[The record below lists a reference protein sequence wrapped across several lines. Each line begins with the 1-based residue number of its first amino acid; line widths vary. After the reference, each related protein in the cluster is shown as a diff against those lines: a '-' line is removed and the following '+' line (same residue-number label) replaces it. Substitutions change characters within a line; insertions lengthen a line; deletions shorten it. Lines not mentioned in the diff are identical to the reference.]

1 MVVTMK
7 LKRLGENK
15 LEIILSAAELAAW
28 ELCPQQIK
36 QPDPLTQSILARLL
50 HKASQQSGF
59 PVEEGE
65 FAIEISQ
72 DEDQTIFHLTR
83 IVQDQGQLQVFRFG
97 TSEEMLGG
105 CLRLYERMGNKAGEN
120 KLYWM
125 DDSYYLTVLLPE
137 EEVAAAKEILLEYGS
152 CALHPDGAAAV
163 LSEHGSCL
171 MKKDALQKLD
181 HHFSKD

>member
-7 LKRLGENK
+7 LKTPGRKQAGNYPQRSRACCVGIVSPADQTAGPADPEYSG
-15 LEIILSAAELAAW
+15 SAFA
-28 ELCPQQIK
+28 Q
-36 QPDPLTQSILARLL
+36 
-50 HKASQQSGF
+50 ASQQSGF

-105 CLRLYERMGNKAGEN
+105 CCGCMNGWGIKPEKTGFTG
-120 KLYWM
+120 WM
-125 DDSYYLTVLLPE
+125 T
-137 EEVAAAKEILLEYGS
+137 ATI
-152 CALHPDGAAAV
+152 
-163 LSEHGSCL
+163 
-171 MKKDALQKLD
+171 
-181 HHFSKD
+181 

>member
-59 PVEEGE
+59 PVE
-65 FAIEISQ
+65 
-72 DEDQTIFHLTR
+72 
-83 IVQDQGQLQVFRFG
+83 
-97 TSEEMLGG
+97 
-105 CLRLYERMGNKAGEN
+105 
-120 KLYWM
+120 
-125 DDSYYLTVLLPE
+125 
-137 EEVAAAKEILLEYGS
+137 
-152 CALHPDGAAAV
+152 
-163 LSEHGSCL
+163 
-171 MKKDALQKLD
+171 
-181 HHFSKD
+181 

>member
-36 QPDPLTQSILARLL
+36 QPNPLTQSILARLL

-83 IVQDQGQLQVFRFG
+83 IVPGSG
-97 TSEEMLGG
+97 TT
-105 CLRLYERMGNKAGEN
+105 AGVS
-120 KLYWM
+120 LW
-125 DDSYYLTVLLPE
+125 
-137 EEVAAAKEILLEYGS
+137 
-152 CALHPDGAAAV
+152 H
-163 LSEHGSCL
+163 
-171 MKKDALQKLD
+171 Q
-181 HHFSKD
+181 

>member
-1 MVVTMK
+1 MK

-15 LEIILSAAELAAW
+15 LEIILSAAELATW

-105 CLRLYERMGNKAGEN
+105 CLRLYERGIKPEKTGFTG
-120 KLYWM
+120 WM
-125 DDSYYLTVLLPE
+125 T
-137 EEVAAAKEILLEYGS
+137 ATI
-152 CALHPDGAAAV
+152 
-163 LSEHGSCL
+163 
-171 MKKDALQKLD
+171 
-181 HHFSKD
+181 